1 MAAGIK
7 CLQACLTKCCFG
19 NPNQTKQVEP
29 GEIPNP
35 VQNAKQRS
43 KPSTPSSTPL
53 RVFKPPQ
60 KYNFTTPKNMN
71 ALFIAMANDENLET
85 VNQEFMKFAAAIAFT
100 LSSTQVEFEDGI
112 AGLGSLGSC
121 AGCQHSEDEVC
132 KKAKSETPEW
142 ETLKNKIDRD
152 KEKDKG
158 SFRVFLETWEIC
170 KNNDTDTD
178 KSKSYKV
185 RVIHFLSLVTTET
198 PEKFI
203 GMAERIANIRFR
215 DFAQK
220 RFDQLKNLENAK
232 CLANDKEAENASLL
246 TYEDA

>member
-1 MAAGIK
+1 
-7 CLQACLTKCCFG
+7 
-19 NPNQTKQVEP
+19 
-29 GEIPNP
+29 
-35 VQNAKQRS
+35 
-43 KPSTPSSTPL
+43 
-53 RVFKPPQ
+53 
-60 KYNFTTPKNMN
+60 
-71 ALFIAMANDENLET
+71 
-85 VNQEFMKFAAAIAFT
+85 
-100 LSSTQVEFEDGI
+100 
-112 AGLGSLGSC
+112 
-121 AGCQHSEDEVC
+121 
-132 KKAKSETPEW
+132 
-142 ETLKNKIDRD
+142 
-152 KEKDKG
+152 
-158 SFRVFLETWEIC
+158 
-170 KNNDTDTD
+170 DTD